1 MGLPE
6 LREKVEAEVK
16 CQEHLRKILDSDPK
30 MRAAII
36 FFAARNF
43 LKYQVKIL
51 AKKWHYATVCN
62 NKKRLFDHSSVAG
75 LLSSSREVRTGQNPI
90 IQFCYRE
97 KIHELVT
104 PNSKN

>member
-43 LKYQVKIL
+43 LRFQVKSLGKKKVAARDRRISAIKNL
-51 AKKWHYATVCN
+51 CLRAKEPRSLW
-62 NKKRLFDHSSVAG
+62 
-75 LLSSSREVRTGQNPI
+75 LLQRR
-90 IQFCYRE
+90 
-97 KIHELVT
+97 
-104 PNSKN
+104 

>member
-36 FFAARNF
+36 FFAARNL
-43 LKYQVKIL
+43 LKYQVKNRGKESGIMPLFATTKSDQL
-51 AKKWHYATVCN
+51 A
-62 NKKRLFDHSSVAG
+62 R
-75 LLSSSREVRTGQNPI
+75 I
-90 IQFCYRE
+90 
-97 KIHELVT
+97 
-104 PNSKN
+104 

>member
-43 LKYQVKIL
+43 LKFQVKSLGKKSGIMPL
-51 AKKWHYATVCN
+51 FAKRKIDQLS
-62 NKKRLFDHSSVAG
+62 RL
-75 LLSSSREVRTGQNPI
+75 
-90 IQFCYRE
+90 
-97 KIHELVT
+97 
-104 PNSKN
+104 

>member
-43 LKYQVKIL
+43 LKYQVKNL
-51 AKKWHYATVCN
+51 GKKNGIMLLFATR
-62 NKKRLFDHSSVAG
+62 KSDQIAR
-75 LLSSSREVRTGQNPI
+75 I
-90 IQFCYRE
+90 
-97 KIHELVT
+97 
-104 PNSKN
+104 

>member
-51 AKKWHYATVCN
+51 PKKVALCHYLQQQKATSLPEYDLVPETGKAKTITPFK
-62 NKKRLFDHSSVAG
+62 
-75 LLSSSREVRTGQNPI
+75 LSNQ
-90 IQFCYRE
+90 
-97 KIHELVT
+97 
-104 PNSKN
+104 KNQHQKLSIFKMS

>member
-6 LREKVEAEVK
+6 LKEKVEAEVK

-43 LKYQVKIL
+43 LKYQVKNL
-51 AKKWHYATVCN
+51 ARDGK
-62 NKKRLFDHSSVAG
+62 S
-75 LLSSSREVRTGQNPI
+75 
-90 IQFCYRE
+90 
-97 KIHELVT
+97 
-104 PNSKN
+104 